1 MFVFGTGRG
10 LYDPLLIDF
19 GKTCNGSYI
28 SYKRNVELK
37 EKTEWIDFDY
47 EKWLWDRN
55 PISFWGTARGTE
67 DLLHIA
73 SFHKIDYYF
82 WDHGYFGAKPNTITG
97 RYRILKNARHITHI
111 EDCKP
116 RYEIPKITKEFKNK
130 GSKILICLSNPVID
144 SLYMR
149 TTENLVK
156 NCVQVLQKQ
165 TDREIVIRPKGINIP
180 LEEQL
185 KDAYCVITTQ
195 STVMIQALLKGI
207 PCVNSFYGPGIDVCN
222 TNIDNIE
229 NLFYPEE
236 DLLYKWL
243 CTLDNYSFTADEIK
257 NGFVKRKY
265 NL

>member
-1 MFVFGTGRG
+1 
-10 LYDPLLIDF
+10 
-19 GKTCNGSYI
+19 
-28 SYKRNVELK
+28 
-37 EKTEWIDFDY
+37 
-47 EKWLWDRN
+47 
-55 PISFWGTARGTE
+55 
-67 DLLHIA
+67 
-73 SFHKIDYYF
+73 
-82 WDHGYFGAKPNTITG
+82 
-97 RYRILKNARHITHI
+97 
-111 EDCKP
+111 
-116 RYEIPKITKEFKNK
+116 
-130 GSKILICLSNPVID
+130 
-144 SLYMR
+144 MR